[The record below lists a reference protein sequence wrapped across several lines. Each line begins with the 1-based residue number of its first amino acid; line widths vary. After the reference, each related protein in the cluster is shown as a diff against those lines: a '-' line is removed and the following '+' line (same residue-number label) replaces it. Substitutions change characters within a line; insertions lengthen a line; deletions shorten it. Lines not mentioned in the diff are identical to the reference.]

1 MNSLMTSGQSKHSK
15 DILSHW
21 LWTVPVLLIV
31 AALTFRQ
38 IDLDP
43 PTADEFYSMNNTGWL
58 VNGPYSPIDV
68 MQSLQRNS
76 PNHTPGYFILLSIWG
91 NLIGYDIALG
101 RILTIFSGLLALAMT
116 YRLTRDFVAP
126 VAGLFALIIIASN
139 AFYNFHIVYVRMYP
153 LLVFVSGL
161 ALWLYLRIIHQQKQV
176 KKTDYAALGIAVFA
190 LINTHAFSALF
201 LAMLGIYHL
210 LIVPKNRRWLW
221 VSLISIIAALLFL
234 PWADV
239 LLSSGIDR
247 TVEHW
252 DNFPPLDS
260 WGAVNIW
267 LTLALNNQPGLL
279 LLSIVGLAL
288 AVWKKKIAF
297 KPYLIM
303 FVFFLLTLALTAAL
317 TAETALV
324 ITPNMRHQLSGW
336 LPFVLFAAAGFYS
349 LYRFR
354 KWLGLLT
361 LLWIIAGAAF
371 QRTPAWNP
379 YVHDR
384 EYDQPESPIQVI
396 SRLALKAEQQPMI
409 IAYRYAR
416 FLLTWTSSIS
426 YSQRDH
432 YFDRHHL
439 TLKLISDLDAL
450 VPYVRNKAI
459 ISPSQ
464 WIFHQTSKTSTAEA
478 ASIESIMRGLN
489 YQLCDTLEIGI
500 DTVLRQYAW
509 QTLDCQPPRLLA
521 NHQTAAIDYQF
532 YGAALQT
539 STVLFSDQW
548 TARINDDLSGF
559 QMSYQLISAD
569 WNKAAQLDLPLVHE
583 GQPRLF
589 AIDIA
594 DVPPGQY
601 RLMAILYDKHSGQRQ
616 NWLNSAEDLPN
627 MLNLTDIDIP

>member
-1 MNSLMTSGQSKHSK
+1 MTSGQSKHSK
-15 DILSHW
+15 DILGHW
-21 LWTVPVLLIV
+21 LWALPVLLIV

-43 PTADEFYSMNNTGWL
+43 PTADEFYSMNNAGWL
-58 VNGPYSPIDV
+58 VNGSYSPIDV
-68 MQSLQRNS
+68 MRSLQQHS

-153 LLVFVSGL
+153 LLVLASGL
-161 ALWLYLRIIHQQKQV
+161 ALWLYLRIIHQQKRI
-176 KKTDYAALGIAVFA
+176 KKTDYLALGIAVFA

-210 LIVPKNRRWLW
+210 LIAPKNRRWLW
-221 VSLISIIAALLFL
+221 VSLISIAAALLFL

-239 LLSSGIDR
+239 LLSEGIDR
-247 TVEHW
+247 TAAHW
-252 DNFPPLDS
+252 SNFPPLDS
-260 WGAVNIW
+260 WEAVNIW

-288 AVWKKKIAF
+288 ATWKKKIAF

-317 TAETALV
+317 AAESTALV

-336 LPFVLFAAAGFYS
+336 LPFVLFSAAGFYS

-354 KWLGLLT
+354 KWLGLLI

-384 EYDQPESPIQVI
+384 EYDQAESPIQVI
-396 SRLALKAEQQPMI
+396 SRLALQAEQQPI
-409 IAYRYAR
+409 IIGYRYAR
-416 FLLTWTSSIS
+416 FLLTWPSHIS
-426 YSQRDH
+426 YSQREH

-464 WIFHQTSKTSTAEA
+464 WIFHQTSKTSAAEA
-478 ASIESIMRGLN
+478 ANIESIMRGLN

-500 DTVLRQYAW
+500 DTIIRQYAW
-509 QTLDCQPPRLLA
+509 QTLNCRPPRLLA

-548 TARINDDLSGF
+548 TARTDDDLSGF

-589 AIDIA
+589 SIDIA
-594 DVPPGQY
+594 DVDPGQY

-616 NWLNSAEDLPN
+616 NWLNSAEDPPT

>member
-1 MNSLMTSGQSKHSK
+1 MNSLITSGQSKHSK
-15 DILSHW
+15 DILGHW
-21 LWTVPVLLIV
+21 LWALPVLLIV

-43 PTADEFYSMNNTGWL
+43 PTADEFYSMNNAGWL
-58 VNGPYSPIDV
+58 INESYSPIDV
-68 MQSLQRNS
+68 MRSLQRYS

-91 NLIGYDIALG
+91 NLIGYDLALG

-126 VAGLFALIIIASN
+126 AAGLFALIIIASS
-139 AFYNFHIVYVRMYP
+139 AFYNFHIAYVRMYP

-161 ALWLYLRIIHQQKQV
+161 ALWLYLRIIHQRNRV
-176 KKTDYAALGIAVFA
+176 KRRDYLALGIAVFA

-201 LAMLGIYHL
+201 LTMLGIYHL
-210 LIVPKNRRWLW
+210 LIAPKNRRWLW
-221 VSLISIIAALLFL
+221 VSAAVIVALLLFL

-247 TVEHW
+247 TAEHW
-252 DNFPPLDS
+252 GDFPPLDS
-260 WGAVNIW
+260 WKAVNIW
-267 LTLALNNQPGLL
+267 LALALNNQPGLL
-279 LLSIVGLAL
+279 LLPAAGLTL

-303 FVFFLLTLALTAAL
+303 FAFFLLALALTA
-317 TAETALV
+317 ESTALV
-324 ITPNMRHQLSGW
+324 IIPNMRHQLSGW

-349 LYRFR
+349 LYRFH
-354 KWLGLLT
+354 KWLGLLI

-371 QRTPAWNP
+371 QRTPDWNP

-384 EYDQPESPIQVI
+384 EYDQAESPIQVI
-396 SRLALKAEQQPMI
+396 SRRALQTEQQPMI
-409 IAYRYAR
+409 IGYRYAR
-416 FLLTWTSSIS
+416 FLLTWTSHIS
-426 YSQRDH
+426 YSQREH
-432 YFDRHHL
+432 YFDQHN
-439 TLKLISDLDAL
+439 IAFEAADSPEGIEDD
-450 VPYVRNKAI
+450 VRGRAI
-459 ISPSQ
+459 TEPSI
-464 WIFHQTSKTSTAEA
+464 WIFHQTSKTSAAEA
-478 ASIESIMRGLN
+478 ADIESIMRGLN

-509 QTLDCQPPRLLA
+509 QTLNCQPPRPLA
-521 NHQTAAIDYQF
+521 NHQTNAIDYQF
-532 YGAALQT
+532 YGAALRT
-539 STVLFSDQW
+539 ADSTILFSDQW
-548 TARINDDLSGF
+548 TAQTDDDLSGL

-589 AIDIA
+589 SIDISKA
-594 DVPPGQY
+594 PPGQY

-616 NWLNSAEDLPN
+616 NWLTSPADPPT
-627 MLNLTDIDIP
+627 MLHLTNIDIP